1 LLAVLQ
7 AEENKALI
15 RITLEGDGRRRRALD
30 LSDTIIIVNTNILMT
45 NQHSSEVN
53 EVCDQLQKMGYA
65 QSKRIRIYGQE
76 FEAVSNPF
84 PNESGI
90 AIRAF
95 SKRETT
101 ARILQLPLP
110 VVQMVTRQKRKKIA

>member
-1 LLAVLQ
+1 M
-7 AEENKALI
+7 
-15 RITLEGDGRRRRALD
+15 
-30 LSDTIIIVNTNILMT
+30 VNTNNLMT
-45 NQHSSEVN
+45 NQHSSEVF

-76 FEAVSNPF
+76 FEAVSDPF
-84 PNESGI
+84 PNGAGI

-95 SKRETT
+95 SKQETT

-110 VVQMVTRQKRKKIA
+110 VVQMVTRQKRKKVA

>member
-1 LLAVLQ
+1 VQDDTL
-7 AEENKALI
+7 LI
-15 RITLEGDGRRRRALD
+15 RYNKLVSTH
-30 LSDTIIIVNTNILMT
+30 TLMT
-45 NQHSSEVN
+45 SQQSTELH
-53 EVCDQLQKMGYA
+53 EVCDRLQRMGYA

-84 PNESGI
+84 PNGDGI

-95 SKRETT
+95 SKRETQ
-101 ARILQLPLP
+101 ARTLQLPLP

>member
-1 LLAVLQ
+1 VIPVQ
-7 AEENKALI
+7 DVGKLI
-15 RITLEGDGRRRRALD
+15 RYNLIT
-30 LSDTIIIVNTNILMT
+30 VNINTLIPSQPSVEL
-45 NQHSSEVN
+45 H

-84 PNESGI
+84 PNGEGI

-95 SKRETT
+95 SKRETQ

>member
-1 LLAVLQ
+1 MPVQ
-7 AEENKALI
+7 DGIPPI
-15 RITLEGDGRRRRALD
+15 RYNR
-30 LSDTIIIVNTNILMT
+30 TIVSTHILNTS
-45 NQHSSEVN
+45 QQSSELC

-84 PNESGI
+84 PNGDGI

-95 SKRETT
+95 SKRET
-101 ARILQLPLP
+101 RERVLQLPLP
-110 VVQMVTRQKRKKIA
+110 VVQMVTRQKRKRVA